1 MVEHGVFK
9 RSMPSDLIRGWRPVR
24 VKKTR
29 QIKNLEPR
37 FDSIETEKALV
48 GWRLGCCF
56 ERRSDLSCARQC
68 PSDVGVFR
76 TELEGDQP
84 VAMLAV
90 DLKTGPDL
98 LRALPKYL
106 GALRAFN
113 SDLVINHEIH
123 PKHTLSCG
131 P

>member
-1 MVEHGVFK
+1 MVGK
-9 RSMPSDLIRGWRPVR
+9 IS
-24 VKKTR
+24 
-29 QIKNLEPR
+29 
-37 FDSIETEKALV
+37 
-48 GWRLGCCF
+48 GWRLGRCF

-76 TELEGDQP
+76 TELEGNQP

-106 GALRAFN
+106 GASRAFN

-123 PKHTLSCG
+123 LEAHPLMRTLSTC
-131 P
+131 